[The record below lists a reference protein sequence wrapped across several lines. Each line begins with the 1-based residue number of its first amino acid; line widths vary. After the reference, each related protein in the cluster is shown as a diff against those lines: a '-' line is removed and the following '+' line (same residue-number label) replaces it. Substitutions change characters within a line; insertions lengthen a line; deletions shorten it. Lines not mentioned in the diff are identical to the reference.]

1 MTKTLCSSCGLCSNR
16 EWPVAESLQSCVF
29 RIGWLGE
36 KERRLFGRERSL
48 DDPVEMRFGITRER
62 FTAQLK
68 KPVGGAQ
75 WSGIITRIATR
86 AFEDG
91 LIDRVVTLQ
100 RSPENHFFSAPL
112 LAENLEDIEASKGNK
127 PVLSPVLALLGSAR
141 RKGLKRILVIGAA
154 CHLHVLR
161 DFIERYDYLNGM
173 EIMTVGIPCVDN
185 LDRKQFNR
193 VLERISASPSTAEHM
208 EFMQDFRIHIRHR
221 EGRIEKVPYFSMP
234 DELANPDI
242 FPPACMGCFDY
253 LNSLADITAGYL
265 AGKLLP
271 DQNRQWVL
279 VRTETG
285 AKLLVLIEQELDRYP
300 EFGKWECAK
309 YIRSTAGQAIET
321 MKGRTKPYRAE
332 RNIPLWLG
340 HLLSG
345 LLSVIGPKGVG
356 FAHYSTDYH
365 LIRHYFCI
373 KYRRPELLET
383 LVPRHVPLILEEYG
397 LSE

>member
-1 MTKTLCSSCGLCSNR
+1 ML
-16 EWPVAESLQSCVF
+16 A
-29 RIGWLGE
+29 
-36 KERRLFGRERSL
+36 SL
-48 DDPVEMRFGITRER
+48 D
-62 FTAQLK
+62 
-68 KPVGGAQ
+68 
-75 WSGIITRIATR
+75 
-86 AFEDG
+86 
-91 LIDRVVTLQ
+91 
-100 RSPENHFFSAPL
+100 
-112 LAENLEDIEASKGNK
+112 
-127 PVLSPVLALLGSAR
+127 SAR
-141 RKGLKRILVIGAA
+141 RKKLKRLLVIGAA

-161 DFIERYDYLNGM
+161 DFMERYDYLNGM

-221 EGRIEKVPYFSMP
+221 DGKLEKVPYFSIP

-242 FPPACMGCFDY
+242 FPSACMGCFDY
-253 LNSLADITAGYL
+253 LNSLADITVGYL

-285 AKLLVLIEQELDRYP
+285 AKLLALIEQELDRYP
-300 EFGKWECAK
+300 EFGKWECSG
-309 YIRSTAGQAIET
+309 YIRSTAGQVIET
-321 MKGRTKPYRAE
+321 MKGRKKPYHPE
-332 RNIPLWLG
+332 RNIPLRLG

-345 LLSVIGPKGVG
+345 LLSVIGPKGIG

-365 LIRHYFCI
+365 LIRHYYYI
-373 KYRRPELLET
+373 KYRHPEFLET

-397 LSE
+397 LPL